1 MKLTPKKWEEFQHYK
16 DRSPSW
22 IKLHKAILDDY
33 DFACLPVASRALA
46 PMLWLL
52 ASEYPNGVIDASL
65 EKLAFRFR
73 LTPGEMGE
81 ALNPLIEAG
90 FFTVEQAA
98 STPLADRKPDAS
110 LEKRREE
117 VEKEKKNV
125 AKRVRDACSPEFE
138 DFWKKY
144 PTTPVMSKKQAWAEW
159 QKLTEPDQSAALAA
173 VAPFKEW
180 LAKQKDHPVVHA
192 CRFLSQRRF
201 EGFKPSLE
209 VVASTVFVPGD
220 SDAFAA
226 WERHMGRKFP
236 RDRNG
241 GWRFAS
247 EYPPGHERGATTIGM
262 QGDTC
267 QVI

>member
-73 LTPGEMGE
+73 MTTGEMGE

-90 FFTVEQAA
+90 FFTVERDA
-98 STPLADRKPDAS
+98 SNALADRKPDAS
-110 LEKRREE
+110 IEKRREE

-125 AKRVRDACSPEFE
+125 AKKVRDARSSEFE
-138 DFWKKY
+138 EFWKKY

-159 QKLTEPDQSAALAA
+159 EKLTEPDQSAALAA

-201 EGFKPSLE
+201 EGFR
-209 VVASTVFVPGD
+209 AS
-220 SDAFAA
+220 SDAPSGFVISLKTPEQARVWLA
-226 WERHMGRKFP
+226 YKEDFGESTAFMRAQIER
-236 RDRNG
+236 G
-241 GWRFAS
+241 GSITVPS
-247 EYPPGHERGATTIGM
+247 EYPPGHERAA
-262 QGDTC
+262 
-267 QVI
+267 